1 MPIKVTKEV
10 RTKKNIKGQRE
21 LHNLNCSIMIIPCYQ
36 KGEGFFY
43 QLFNEG
49 LVIMYGMLLSV
60 LLIKKQLLGLFPDL
74 SLDILFVGMML
85 DLVAAFIPFSHH
97 GWCLGVAL
105 S

>member
-1 MPIKVTKEV
+1 
-10 RTKKNIKGQRE
+10 
-21 LHNLNCSIMIIPCYQ
+21 
-36 KGEGFFY
+36 
-43 QLFNEG
+43 
-49 LVIMYGMLLSV
+49 MYGMLLSV